1 MHPNLITVLQDRLLL
16 ANGVSVVEPEQVPDL
31 FVHGLQPS
39 QIQVTEETPD
49 VVEFNRRS
57 SELLQV
63 FDEHSNL
70 TLPPNDW
77 LIPQEYLE
85 LDLFDYFA
93 IKLSELSSTAS
104 ADDMFMERAEARVAN
119 ELEAVRQFKFE
130 NGLRTIIYVTDTFR
144 KHNQVWGVGRGSS
157 CASYLLFLIGIHC
170 VDCLKFDIHWSEFFH
185 S

>member
-1 MHPNLITVLQDRLLL
+1 MITVLQDRLLL

-31 FVHGLQPS
+31 FVQGLCPS
-39 QIQVTEETPD
+39 QIQVTEETSD
-49 VVEFNRRS
+49 VIQFNQRS

-63 FDEHSNL
+63 FDEHSEL
-70 TLPPNDW
+70 TLPVNEW
-77 LIPQEYLE
+77 LVPREYLE

-93 IKLSELSSTAS
+93 NKLLELPEAIH
-104 ADDMFMERAEARVAN
+104 ERAEVRIAN

-170 VDCLKFDIHWSEFFH
+170 VDCLKYNIHWSEFFH
-185 S
+185 A